1 MGYTLTAFDL
11 RMQRAQELV
20 RQGAVRQLGD
30 GLFAV
35 RSQGRR
41 GELAVR
47 VKLSQ
52 SPCVLL
58 DECSCTCEDWARMAE
73 AMLEHPLNP
82 GISQID
88 SLPACKHLLAALLYA
103 NVLGAAHEAAALSA
117 MRSQVE
123 EAHARDRALR
133 PFGQR
138 QDQDARPPS

>member
-1 MGYTLTAFDL
+1 MECILTAFDL

-20 RQGAVRQLGD
+20 QQGAVRQIGD

-35 RSQGRR
+35 RSQGGRA
-41 GELAVR
+41 EYAVR
-47 VKLSQ
+47 VKLSR
-52 SPCVLL
+52 SPCALL
-58 DECSCTCEDWARMAE
+58 DEGSCTCEDWARMAE
-73 AMLEHPLNP
+73 AMLEHPLSP

-88 SLPACKHLLAALLYA
+88 SRPACKHLLAALLHA

-123 EAHARDRALR
+123 EAHARDRSRR

-138 QDQDARPPS
+138 QEQDARSPS